1 MHIKI
6 KNGVPKKYSI
16 RQLLSDNPQ
25 VSFPKDIPNITL
37 NAYDVYI
44 LKETIFPQYNPLTHR
59 VEESIPENIN
69 GQWTQVWNVIPLS
82 EEEIA
87 QKKEEHNKL
96 MERQRQ
102 SSFQQEAD
110 PLFFQWQRGEIEQ
123 QVYLEKVEEIR
134 ARFPY
139 VV

>member
-1 MHIKI
+1 MLIINH
-6 KNGVPKKYSI
+6 PHY
-16 RQLLSDNPQ
+16 
-25 VSFPKDIPNITL
+25 
-37 NAYDVYI
+37 NA
-44 LKETIFPQYNPLTHR
+44 LTHR
-59 VEESIPENIN
+59 VEESIPENID